1 VRNGHDAG
9 IGFAVGEDAPGF
21 LPVWLKMLEG
31 IFFAMT
37 RLAVLSPARG
47 ESVKYI
53 QARSPFN
60 RHAPRLSLYYLQRLM
75 TSPGLR
81 ALAIRLLQ
89 RGVALRTGRTDRK
102 PDEHSQLS
110 ALCAE
115 GIAALGQLLSPQQ
128 CEDIR
133 HYLADKPLT
142 HRTHAAFS
150 LAARPAD
157 IALANHALAD
167 LVACPHILAL
177 ANSPALLALATG
189 YLGCT
194 PTISGLSAR
203 WSFPSCA
210 PGEVVQRFHR
220 DSEDW
225 LAFRV
230 MVYLTPVDDAAGPHV
245 YVRGTHLDRRT
256 RRLPVLD
263 DAQVHRRYGDRIVR
277 QTGAPGCGF
286 AVDTAGLHK
295 GEVPSGAPRLLLSVQ
310 YSILPC
316 FLYEYEPARLPASLF
331 DAYVNRLIVRR
342 PRYENAHLHGTF

>member
-1 VRNGHDAG
+1 
-9 IGFAVGEDAPGF
+9 
-21 LPVWLKMLEG
+21 
-31 IFFAMT
+31 
-37 RLAVLSPARG
+37 
-47 ESVKYI
+47 VKYI
-53 QARSPFN
+53 QVSSPFN
-60 RHAPRLSLYYLQRLM
+60 RHALRLSLYYLQRLM
-75 TSPGLR
+75 TRPGPR
-81 ALAIRLLQ
+81 ALTIYLLQ
-89 RGVALRTGRTDRK
+89 RAVALRTGLSAVK
-102 PDEHSQLS
+102 PTERNQLS
-110 ALCAE
+110 TLCTD
-115 GIAALGQLLSPQQ
+115 GIAPLGQVLSAQQ

-142 HRTHAAFS
+142 HRGHAFS

-157 IALANHALAD
+157 VAFANHVLAD

-177 ANSPALLALATG
+177 ANSPALLALAKG

-203 WSFPSCA
+203 WSFPSGA
-210 PGEVVQRFHR
+210 TSEVVQRFHR

-245 YVRGTHLDRRT
+245 YVKATHRDRRT

-263 DAQVHRRYGDRIVR
+263 DAPVFQRFGARIVR

-295 GEVPSGAPRLLLSVQ
+295 GEMPSGAARLLLSVQ

-316 FLYEYEPARLPASLF
+316 FLYEYEPVWLSASPF
-331 DAYVNRLIVRR
+331 DAYVNRLIVRSR
-342 PRYENAHLHGTF
+342 PATVAGAAEEDEELCSEHP